1 MGLSMPNHHTL
12 WSVNVSD
19 FAQNFR
25 IHFLEYING
34 EIAIFFYFDDFK
46 GFLFCPFKKNRFFHV
61 LKFVKYMNFNDY
73 KELFISW

>member
-1 MGLSMPNHHTL
+1 MPNPHTL

-34 EIAIFFYFDDFK
+34 EIAIFFTLTTLK
-46 GFLFCPFKKNRFFHV
+46 GFFSVHLKKNRFFHV